1 MDWTDKTI
9 LITGASSGIGLETA
23 KAFLEKGALVYM
35 NGRNSENLEKA
46 AATLNHLPGIAAP
59 LPGDVSIV
67 SECERMFRQVID
79 DAAGLDVLIN
89 AAGIWVEG
97 QADEVTEAQW
107 DTTMN
112 INAKGTFFMC
122 RYAIPLLEVSR
133 GAIVNVCSDSGL
145 MGNKEAAVY
154 CASKGAVTLITKSLA
169 VELAARGIRV
179 NAVCPTE
186 VDTPMLEKAFQESEY
201 DDREGY
207 YQTMLKH
214 YPQGESARFIRPRE
228 VAETIL
234 FLASPSAQAITGACL
249 PIDFGRTAGY

>member
-1 MDWTDKTI
+1 M
-9 LITGASSGIGLETA
+9 GAYVASKHAVVGLTRTA
-23 KAFLEKGALVYM
+23 A
-35 NGRNSENLEKA
+35 
-46 AATLNHLPGIAAP
+46 
-59 LPGDVSIV
+59 
-67 SECERMFRQVID
+67 
-79 DAAGLDVLIN
+79 
-89 AAGIWVEG
+89 
-97 QADEVTEAQW
+97 
-107 DTTMN
+107 
-112 INAKGTFFMC
+112 
-122 RYAIPLLEVSR
+122 LEV
-133 GAIVNVCSDSGL
+133 AQ
-145 MGNKEAAVY
+145 E
-154 CASKGAVTLITKSLA
+154 
-169 VELAARGIRV
+169 GIRV